1 MTWYRNKSNPVG
13 IFRFFAKQPKATSQV
28 LTLEVKDG
36 KIMIAGRSFQD
47 GLPVTPVGVIKAP
60 AP

>member
-13 IFRFFAKQPKATSQV
+13 LFRFFAKQPRATSQV

-36 KIMIAGRSFQD
+36 KIVIAGRSFLE
-47 GLPVTPVGVIKAP
+47 GAP
-60 AP
+60 APPVVINPVPH